1 MASPVTKIIKRTI
14 LALTLISLVVG
25 LRTSVL
31 TTYYLGDTEVVH
43 LEGLAPR
50 TLLFISKLSRT
61 VSISDDLIY
70 QDPLISGTTQRTL
83 VALGR
88 CVGMPGG
95 VCHLNDSTVL
105 PVPGRGEEMS
115 LDSAKVRML
124 LPLLLADMNEKAQD
138 LSPEK
143 LSKLTKMRKHR
154 FSRDYFLL
162 NTIGGSHIW
171 VSREDIVGRV
181 IGAVHSPF

>member
-1 MASPVTKIIKRTI
+1 MASSVTKIIRRTI
-14 LALTLISLVVG
+14 LLLALIGLVVG
-25 LRTSVL
+25 LRTTVL
-31 TTYYLGDTEVVH
+31 TTYYLGDTETVH

-50 TLLFISKLSRT
+50 TLLFINKLSRT
-61 VSISDDLIY
+61 VGISDDLIY

-95 VCHLNDSTVL
+95 VYQFNDSVTL
-105 PVPGRGEEMS
+105 PIPARGEEIS
-115 LDSAKVRML
+115 LDSTKVEMVL
-124 LPLLLADMNEKAQD
+124 QLLLTDMNEKAQD

-143 LSKLTKMRKHR
+143 LLKLTKVRKHR

-162 NTIGGSHIW
+162 NTIGGTYVW

-181 IGAVHSPF
+181 IGAVRSPF